1 MVYSKKRGNEALIES
16 SNSTEGV
23 AGKLDTVIG
32 QGAVINGSINI
43 EGTLRVDGKVEGEIS
58 VTGDLLVGETGV
70 ANAIITAQNVT
81 VAGTVKGNITA
92 NGKLDLL
99 ASGKVYGDINVSDL
113 VVSQGAILQG
123 GVSVSMTTTGEN
135 PKIKTKSPAPS
146 E

>member
-1 MVYSKKRGNEALIES
+1 MVFSKKRGKEALIES

-32 QGAVINGSINI
+32 QGAVINGSIKT
-43 EGTLRVDGKVEGEIS
+43 EGTLRVDGKVEGEVS
-58 VTGDLLVGETGV
+58 VTGDLLVGEKGV
-70 ANAIITAQNVT
+70 INANITAQNVT

-99 ASGKVYGDINVSDL
+99 ASGKVYGDISASDL

-123 GVSVSMTTTGEN
+123 EVSMTAAGEN
-135 PKIKTKSPAPS
+135 PIIKTKSSTPS
-146 E
+146 K

>member
-1 MVYSKKRGNEALIES
+1 MVFSKKRGKEALIES
-16 SNSTEGV
+16 SYSSEGV

-32 QGAVINGSINI
+32 QGAVINGSIKT

-58 VTGDLLVGETGV
+58 VTGDLLVGEKGV
-70 ANAIITAQNVT
+70 INANITAQNVT

-99 ASGKVYGDINVSDL
+99 ASGKVYGDISASDL

-123 GVSVSMTTTGEN
+123 EVSMTAAGEN
-135 PKIKTKSPAPS
+135 PIIKTKSSTPS
-146 E
+146 K

>member
-1 MVYSKKRGNEALIES
+1 MVFSKKRGNEALIES

-32 QGAVINGSINI
+32 QGAVINGSIKT
-43 EGTLRVDGKVEGEIS
+43 EGTLRVDGKVEGEVS
-58 VTGDLLVGETGV
+58 VTGDLLVGEKGV
-70 ANAIITAQNVT
+70 INANITAQNVT

-123 GVSVSMTTTGEN
+123 GVSMTTTGEN

-146 E
+146 K